1 MSWSYNRSDLLDR
14 LYSRE
19 GTRKSKE
26 LVKEI
31 AEAWKESAGG
41 KNNANKRAAYNGL
54 KMLWDKYPDDFMMI
68 VIATMRIREILEK
81 ELDLAEPGL
90 NGLGSLIKHWN
101 EQQRNGS
108 VQDVVGE
115 FIGSRHELRQPEY
128 MIGAIVEQMRR
139 IRRGMIPGENNH
151 LEVTDGLLT
160 LADDLLDKIDNRSG
174 KSNIGD
180 YNVLPNDQLRLF
192 VEFQRILNL
201 AKKPHLVNE
210 MEKCIGKYLKDLTK
224 AKFTLRDYYKW
235 WAIRVMLRS
244 KIRLMMPKE
253 AGNWLVKR
261 QDIEDSMSDEMKDFV
276 AELRMKNRGT
286 VMRSLTKA
294 MLPLGESHVGLAD
307 FLNDPS
313 RIVKGSR
320 RDNRDNQLFAAII
333 GDSGGMRNSVRLYVN
348 TKTVS
353 VKRKNGTCLIS
364 YLDNSITNAEQAS
377 QIVISN
383 NQYLAPVMLVLLG
396 ADLVVRFRW
405 FAAPKRAAE
414 YFQVRKNPDDTDII
428 PESKIGPDEN
438 LAEAERLR
446 KELVEVL
453 GNILSR
459 LRLVLPDQNNAPI
472 RLMKGWI
479 STLEK
484 LDLEKK
490 KTISIGGRNCHL
502 SALGQLS
509 DACGRFVNWPWSNPW
524 PSGGGKGKGR
534 VVPNERLALELF
546 ESGGVAKPTVTISN
560 DKDNHYL
567 YYPYVIP
574 VTAQTKNPHP

>member
-1 MSWSYNRSDLLDR
+1 
-14 LYSRE
+14 
-19 GTRKSKE
+19 
-26 LVKEI
+26 
-31 AEAWKESAGG
+31 
-41 KNNANKRAAYNGL
+41 
-54 KMLWDKYPDDFMMI
+54 MMI

-261 QDIEDSMSDEMKDFV
+261 QDIE
-276 AELRMKNRGT
+276 L
-286 VMRSLTKA
+286 SLI
-294 MLPLGESHVGLAD
+294 H
-307 FLNDPS
+307 
-313 RIVKGSR
+313 I
-320 RDNRDNQLFAAII
+320 
-333 GDSGGMRNSVRLYVN
+333 
-348 TKTVS
+348 
-353 VKRKNGTCLIS
+353 
-364 YLDNSITNAEQAS
+364 
-377 QIVISN
+377 
-383 NQYLAPVMLVLLG
+383 
-396 ADLVVRFRW
+396 
-405 FAAPKRAAE
+405 
-414 YFQVRKNPDDTDII
+414 
-428 PESKIGPDEN
+428 
-438 LAEAERLR
+438 
-446 KELVEVL
+446 
-453 GNILSR
+453 
-459 LRLVLPDQNNAPI
+459 
-472 RLMKGWI
+472 
-479 STLEK
+479 
-484 LDLEKK
+484 
-490 KTISIGGRNCHL
+490 
-502 SALGQLS
+502 
-509 DACGRFVNWPWSNPW
+509 
-524 PSGGGKGKGR
+524 
-534 VVPNERLALELF
+534 
-546 ESGGVAKPTVTISN
+546 
-560 DKDNHYL
+560 
-567 YYPYVIP
+567 
-574 VTAQTKNPHP
+574 